1 MKTADLTKRAR
12 NVLQALNIST
22 PSEMK
27 ALCNIR
33 GHSPLLLV
41 LREPNCGRKTAS
53 EILQW
58 YESSVDDP
66 MPRWVWVRMKRDDN
80 LRWCIYGAST
90 ERQEGPDWHLAD
102 IATPTA
108 QEVK

>member
-1 MKTADLTKRAR
+1 MDTSDLTKRAR

-22 PSEMK
+22 PSEMA
-27 ALCNIR
+27 ALCKVR

-58 YESSVDDP
+58 YESSADDP
-66 MPRWVWVRMKRDDN
+66 MPRWLWVRIRRDDF
-80 LRWCIYGAST
+80 LRWEILGASLH
-90 ERQEGPDWHLAD
+90 RQDGPDWHLAEIPAHD
-102 IATPTA
+102 
-108 QEVK
+108 